1 MKNRTLSK
9 TQTHRLQMTIIYIIL
24 ILCAIVSIFPFF
36 WMVTTSFK
44 STACLL
50 YTSPSPRD

>member
-24 ILCAIVSIFPFF
+24 ILCAIVSIFPFSG
-36 WMVTTSFK
+36 W
-44 STACLL
+44 
-50 YTSPSPRD
+50 